1 MLFEKG
7 GMSWRNLQYASG
19 QNSQVRVSPDLYIA
33 LGIRGDTMHAFGM
46 QDARFVVAVHPDP
59 DALIFRQADVGIVGE
74 PAAVADELMKLL
86 NYPLLQAS
94 KHSAAQEASASGK
107 GGSGGASA

>member
-1 MLFEKG
+1 
-7 GMSWRNLQYASG
+7 
-19 QNSQVRVSPDLYIA
+19 VSPDLYIA

-94 KHSAAQEASASGK
+94 THSAAQAASASGK